1 MKKIYLIAGH
11 NGKGTGACGFID
23 EGVETITL
31 RQFVCHYLKEWGI
44 PFETDQDKLSLS
56 GVVAWIKKKVHKS
69 DIVVDLHFNAANKK
83 ARGVEVLVSS
93 AGDIERPMAK
103 EICERIADILD
114 TTNRGVKGEASGH
127 HSKLAMLSNFEAE
140 QMIVEV
146 CFCDNQEDADAY
158 TAKKWMVAK
167 AIAEVI
173 RKYAIL

>member
-1 MKKIYLIAGH
+1 MRKVYVIAGH

-23 EGVETITL
+23 EGVETLEL
-31 RQFVCHYLKEWGI
+31 RFMVCRHLKSWGI
-44 PFETDQDKLSLS
+44 PFNTDPDELNLTSVVSWLKKL
-56 GVVAWIKKKVHKS
+56 VHKT

-93 AGDIERPMAK
+93 AGDIERPMAN
-103 EICERIADILD
+103 EICERIADILG
-114 TTNRGVKGEASGH
+114 TPNRGVKGEASGH

-146 CFCDNQEDADAY
+146 CFCDNQADAAAY
-158 TAKKWMVAK
+158 TAKKWLVAK

-173 RKYAIL
+173 SKYAIL